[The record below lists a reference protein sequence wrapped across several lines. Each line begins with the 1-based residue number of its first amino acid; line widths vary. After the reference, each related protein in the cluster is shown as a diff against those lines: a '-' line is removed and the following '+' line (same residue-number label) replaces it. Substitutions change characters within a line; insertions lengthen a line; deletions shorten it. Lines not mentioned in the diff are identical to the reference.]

1 MGKMIVY
8 IDAKTLQTM
17 FTQGWNIGKKSF
29 IECIEGLPKDA
40 KFIEF
45 EKQYYFGRQEIM
57 AIFEHE
63 SFENKEGEKLPY
75 MSIIYHEIMNPEY
88 IFTNKLKFLLFGD
101 DYTEHVSPEMLTDE
115 KLLEAVRMLKEVY

>member
-1 MGKMIVY
+1 MKNRLE
-8 IDAKTLQTM
+8 K
-17 FTQGWNIGKKSF
+17 F
-29 IECIEGLPKDA
+29 ILFYLGNEQYALSALSCN